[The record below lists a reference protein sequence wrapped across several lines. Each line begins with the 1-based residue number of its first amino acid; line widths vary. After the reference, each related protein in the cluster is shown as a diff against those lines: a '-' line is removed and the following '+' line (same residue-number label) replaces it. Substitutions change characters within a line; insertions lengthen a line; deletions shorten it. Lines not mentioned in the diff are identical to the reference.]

1 MSLLLKGE
9 VRVANI
15 KFLDHWPSDLIISL
29 RENGEVRT
37 PITGLIFII
46 PPVGLLINHGSFYTG
61 PRFRIYELSRQPPP
75 IS

>member
-29 RENGEVRT
+29 REN
-37 PITGLIFII
+37 
-46 PPVGLLINHGSFYTG
+46 
-61 PRFRIYELSRQPPP
+61 
-75 IS
+75 